1 MRRFAMKALFTAL
14 NLNRAERTRI
24 DWDRRILWFSTAV
37 TLGLVGLYVW
47 GKATSRW

>member
-14 NLNRAERTRI
+14 SLNKAERMRI
-24 DWDRRILWFSTAV
+24 DWDRRVLLFSSAV
-37 TLGLVGLYVW
+37 TIGLVALYVW

>member
-14 NLNRAERTRI
+14 NLDRAERTRI
-24 DWDRRILWFSTAV
+24 DWDRSVLMASTAV
-37 TLGLVGLYVW
+37 TIGLVALYIF

>member
-1 MRRFAMKALFTAL
+1 MRRFAMKAVFTAL

-24 DWDRRILWFSTAV
+24 NWDRVVLIFSTVV
-37 TLGLVGLYVW
+37 TLGLVGLYVF

>member
-1 MRRFAMKALFTAL
+1 MRRFAMKAVFTAL

-24 DWDRRILWFSTAV
+24 KWDRAVLIFSTVV
-37 TLGLVGLYVW
+37 TLGLGVLHVF